1 MSTKRREKLIK
12 LAETY
17 GDPDLYGEDSGDL
30 LIVGWGSTYGPI
42 REAVDRLNSEGHKVS
57 QLGIRHIHP
66 LNPNLDELFS
76 RFTHILVPEIN
87 DPGIYGFG
95 QLATMLRAKTC
106 NPAIQSLNKIQGLTF
121 RVKEI
126 VVKAEEVL
134 ASK

>member
-1 MSTKRREKLIK
+1 MSAKRREKLIT
-12 LAETY
+12 LSECYDAPDVY
-17 GDPDLYGEDSGDL
+17 GADSGEL

-42 REAVDRLNSEGHKVS
+42 REAVDRLCSEGHKVS

-66 LNPNLDELFS
+66 LNPNLGELFN

-87 DPGIYGFG
+87 DPGVYGYG
-95 QLATMLRAKTC
+95 QLATMLRAQTC

-126 VVKAEEVL
+126 ITKAEEVL
-134 ASK
+134 AGK